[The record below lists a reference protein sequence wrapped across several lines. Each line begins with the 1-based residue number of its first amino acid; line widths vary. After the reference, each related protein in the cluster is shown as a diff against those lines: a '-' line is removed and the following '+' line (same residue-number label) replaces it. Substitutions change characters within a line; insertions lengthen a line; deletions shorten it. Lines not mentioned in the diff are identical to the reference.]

1 MFFRLIAS
9 LSLYHLCEF
18 ATCNKTTPPRLY
30 QFPPS
35 LSTCFAPVERVI
47 STLINMHSRPESF
60 IGNLFLNFQY
70 FPLEFSFTIGGLMD
84 KLFNA

>member
-30 QFPPS
+30 QFPSS
-35 LSTCFAPVERVI
+35 LSTRFAPVERVI
-47 STLINMHSRPESF
+47 STLINMHSRP
-60 IGNLFLNFQY
+60 
-70 FPLEFSFTIGGLMD
+70 D
-84 KLFNA
+84 KFYR